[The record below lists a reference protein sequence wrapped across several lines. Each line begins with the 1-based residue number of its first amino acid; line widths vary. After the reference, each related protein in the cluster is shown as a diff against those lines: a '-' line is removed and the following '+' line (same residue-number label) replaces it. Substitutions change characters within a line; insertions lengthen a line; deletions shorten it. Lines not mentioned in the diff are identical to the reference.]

1 MLRQIEWRVQSG
13 PITKKFCQL
22 TVVIIYAIKMLRINV
37 WEPTLIRVLN
47 DGTTDTAV
55 IEQEGIYVTSLDP
68 ESLEPGLTFLTF

>member
-13 PITKKFCQL
+13 PITKFCQI
-22 TVVIIYAIKMLRINV
+22 TVVIICSIKMLRINF

-55 IEQEGIYVTSLDP
+55 IEQEGIYVTFLDP
-68 ESLEPGLTFLTF
+68 DSLEPGLTFLTF